1 MNRKNVQLSLDQVS
15 QAHPVLKYAGIPIRI
30 VDALTPTEKRVPFP
44 TKTTESGGASQGGAS
59 QEGTTQG
66 GQGNGS

>member
-15 QAHPVLKYAGIPIRI
+15 QEHPVLKYAGIPIRI

-44 TKTTESGGASQGGAS
+44 TKTTESGGASQ
-59 QEGTTQG
+59 EGTTQG
-66 GQGNGS
+66 GQGGS